1 MTHDSSPRHAELPP
15 DLIPLSRLPNF
26 VPQEVPVKAVDAHL
40 PAVSPGALSPQALRQ
55 RFRQPPAWQPELRS
69 EPRFTDRQLA
79 PASVL
84 VPLVMRD
91 ELTLLLTERT
101 AHLSN
106 HSGQIAFPGGR
117 QDAEDADAAACAL
130 RESLEEIGLEPH
142 HVEVLGNL
150 PTYTTGTMFVVTPVV
165 ALVAPDHRLV
175 LSDHEVASAFEVPLR
190 FLMDPSNHRW
200 HTIEVQGVRRDWI
213 SMPWQDG
220 SRERFIWG
228 ATAGML
234 RNLYRFLAA

>member
-1 MTHDSSPRHAELPP
+1 MSDTKRHAELPA
-15 DLIPLSRLPNF
+15 DLPSLSRLPNF
-26 VPQEVPVKAVDAHL
+26 VAHEVPVTAVDAHL
-40 PAVSPGALSPQALRQ
+40 PPVAPGALLPQALRQ
-55 RFRQPPAWQPELRS
+55 RFRQPPIWQPELRS

-130 RESLEEIGLEPH
+130 RESQEEIGLDPR

-150 PTYTTGTMFVVTPVV
+150 PTYTTGTRFVVTPVV

-200 HTIEVQGVRRDWI
+200 HTVEVQGVRRDWI

-220 SRERFIWG
+220 AKQRFIWG